1 MQLRI
6 ATELVGKFAEAHVVT
21 VMIDGQL
28 EINVD
33 AVLVVVYQIYVIVI
47 PNIRL
52 VVVVDAV
59 GVVDAAGVVGLDVV
73 GSEVSFRDHVC
84 LPFLLQVENLKHCH
98 MGSYFVK

>member
-33 AVLVVVYQIYVIVI
+33 AVLVVVYQIDVIVI

-52 VVVVDAV
+52 VVVTFV
-59 GVVDAAGVVGLDVV
+59 AAGVVGLDVV
-73 GSEVSFRDHVC
+73 GSEVSFRENVC